1 MLMADTIRSFVKE
14 DISVR
19 LKSRTP
25 TPSRKP
31 VTTLTG
37 LLLSLRPT
45 FCVVQSTIAG
55 RANMRAV
62 INPVWNGMA
71 TLNEDIKRTVNKLLE
86 QINPKTTPEHR
97 AQSRSS
103 LPKARI
109 ENQWL

>member
-1 MLMADTIRSFVKE
+1 MADTIRSFARD

-19 LKSRTP
+19 LKIRTP

-31 VTTLTG
+31 VTILTG

-45 FCVVQSTIAG
+45 LCVIQSTIAG
-55 RANMRAV
+55 RANMRAM
-62 INPVWNGMA
+62 INPVWNGIA
-71 TLNEDIKRTVNKLLE
+71 TFNKDIKRTDHKLLE

-103 LPKARI
+103 FPKARI